1 MEEKKEPTK
10 WEKYAKGK
18 KPSMKRRCNLNDYC
32 DRGIYMITIA
42 IEGRRPL
49 LGRLAGDTPEEAY
62 VVLSAF
68 GERVKTYW
76 MAIPQFYPQIEVVM
90 LCMMP
95 DHIHGILF
103 VHERIERHLGHVIN
117 GFKTGCR
124 KAAREMGIIAA
135 ALPLSTERKEERKEE
150 KEGSVEYTAAVPQL
164 SKQPSR
170 QPSKE
175 RSQYDRHHGLL
186 WEENY
191 NDRILQGRGQLNAM
205 FRYLQDNPRRL
216 WIKRNHPEFFK
227 TQQDIIIGGQS
238 VSVMGNRFL
247 LDSPNKVAVKCSRR
261 MTDDEIGHATKR
273 FLMMAQR
280 GAVLVSPR
288 ISPGEK
294 AVMDMIQ
301 EAGFPFI
308 QLLENGFSPMWKPG
322 GEMFNACANGQVLLV
337 APWPYHSDR
346 NTITRDQC
354 NRLNDLAAL
363 ICSMPPSPYIIL
375 T

>member
-1 MEEKKEPTK
+1 MPLSENKKRWLAAHTEL
-10 WEKYAKGK
+10 GGHQ
-18 KPSMKRRCNLNDYC
+18 SMKRQHDRHDYQSPC
-32 DRGIYMITIA
+32 IYMITLA
-42 IEGRRPL
+42 IKGRHPL
-49 LGRLAGDTPEEAY
+49 LGAVCSPDGSHSQPWLKPSPLGDLIAQCWRE
-62 VVLSAF
+62 
-68 GERVKTYW
+68 
-76 MAIPQFYPQIEVVM
+76 IPQYYPQVRLLALQI
-90 LCMMP
+90 MP
-95 DHIHGILF
+95 DHLHGI
-103 VHERIERHLGHVIN
+103 VHVTDRLPRHLGHVIN
-117 GFKTGCR
+117 GFKVGCNR
-124 KAAREMGIIAA
+124 VAKGMS
-135 ALPLSTERKEERKEE
+135 LS
-150 KEGSVEYTAAVPQL
+150 P
-164 SKQPSR
+164 
-170 QPSKE
+170 
-175 RSQYDRHHGLL
+175 L
-186 WEENY
+186 WEEGY

-247 LDSPNKVAVKCSRR
+247 LDSPNKVVVKCSRK

-294 AVMDMIQ
+294 VVMDMIQ

-346 NTITRDQC
+346 STITRDQC

-363 ICSMPPSPYIIL
+363 ICSM
-375 T
+375 

>member
-1 MEEKKEPTK
+1 
-10 WEKYAKGK
+10 
-18 KPSMKRRCNLNDYC
+18 MKRRHDRHDYLSPC
-32 DRGIYMITIA
+32 IYMITLA
-42 IEGRRPL
+42 IKGRRPL
-49 LGRLAGDTPEEAY
+49 LGAVCTPDDSHPQPWFKPSSLGDLIAQCWRE
-62 VVLSAF
+62 
-68 GERVKTYW
+68 
-76 MAIPQFYPQIEVVM
+76 IPQYYPQVR
-90 LCMMP
+90 LLALQLMP
-95 DHIHGILF
+95 DHLHGIIQVTDRLP
-103 VHERIERHLGHVIN
+103 RHLGHVIN
-117 GFKTGCR
+117 GFKVGCNR
-124 KAAREMGIIAA
+124 VAKGMS
-135 ALPLSTERKEERKEE
+135 LS
-150 KEGSVEYTAAVPQL
+150 P
-164 SKQPSR
+164 
-170 QPSKE
+170 
-175 RSQYDRHHGLL
+175 L
-186 WEENY
+186 WEEGY

-216 WIKRNHPEFFK
+216 WTKRNHPEFFK
-227 TQQDIIIGGQS
+227 TQQDIMISDQS
-238 VSVMGNRFL
+238 VTVMGNRFL
-247 LDSPNKVAVKCSRR
+247 LDSPNKVIVKCSRR

-354 NRLNDLAAL
+354 NHLNDLAAL
-363 ICSMPPSPYIIL
+363 ICTM
-375 T
+375 

>member
-1 MEEKKEPTK
+1 
-10 WEKYAKGK
+10 
-18 KPSMKRRCNLNDYC
+18 MKRQHDRHDYQSPC
-32 DRGIYMITIA
+32 IYMITLA
-42 IEGRRPL
+42 IKGRHPL
-49 LGRLAGDTPEEAY
+49 LGAVCSPDGSHSQPWLKPSPLGDLIAQCWRE
-62 VVLSAF
+62 
-68 GERVKTYW
+68 
-76 MAIPQFYPQIEVVM
+76 IPQYYPQVRLLALQI
-90 LCMMP
+90 MP
-95 DHIHGILF
+95 DHLHGI
-103 VHERIERHLGHVIN
+103 VHVTDRLPRHLGHVIN
-117 GFKTGCR
+117 GFKVGCNR
-124 KAAREMGIIAA
+124 VAKGMS
-135 ALPLSTERKEERKEE
+135 LS
-150 KEGSVEYTAAVPQL
+150 P
-164 SKQPSR
+164 
-170 QPSKE
+170 
-175 RSQYDRHHGLL
+175 L
-186 WEENY
+186 WEEGY

-247 LDSPNKVAVKCSRR
+247 LDSPNKVVVKCSRK

-363 ICSMPPSPYIIL
+363 ICSM
-375 T
+375 

>member
-1 MEEKKEPTK
+1 
-10 WEKYAKGK
+10 
-18 KPSMKRRCNLNDYC
+18 
-32 DRGIYMITIA
+32 
-42 IEGRRPL
+42 
-49 LGRLAGDTPEEAY
+49 
-62 VVLSAF
+62 
-68 GERVKTYW
+68 
-76 MAIPQFYPQIEVVM
+76 
-90 LCMMP
+90 MP
-95 DHIHGILF
+95 DHLHGIIHVNDRLP
-103 VHERIERHLGHVIN
+103 RHLGHVIN
-117 GFKTGCR
+117 GFKVGCNR
-124 KAAREMGIIAA
+124 VAKGMS
-135 ALPLSTERKEERKEE
+135 LS
-150 KEGSVEYTAAVPQL
+150 P
-164 SKQPSR
+164 
-170 QPSKE
+170 
-175 RSQYDRHHGLL
+175 L
-186 WEENY
+186 WEEGY

-247 LDSPNKVAVKCSRR
+247 LDSPNKAVVKCSRK

-346 NTITRDQC
+346 STITRDQC

-363 ICSMPPSPYIIL
+363 ICSM
-375 T
+375 